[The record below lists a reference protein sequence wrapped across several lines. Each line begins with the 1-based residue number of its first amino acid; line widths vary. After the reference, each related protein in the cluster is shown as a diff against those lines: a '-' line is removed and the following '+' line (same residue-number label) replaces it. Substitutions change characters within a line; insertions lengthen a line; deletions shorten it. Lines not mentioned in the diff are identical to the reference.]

1 VEERAR
7 EAAPQPIRYVDE
19 LFRGDAF
26 PAAGPPDVGFGS
38 RSRAILDRDR
48 YVAAD
53 QICPSLASAQSRAA
67 RLVTVPNRGVIH
79 ALAKADLA

>member
-26 PAAGPPDVGFGS
+26 PGRRAPDVGFGS

-53 QICPSLASAQSRAA
+53 QDLPVLGLGAEPRRQIGDRA
-67 RLVTVPNRGVIH
+67 NRV
-79 ALAKADLA
+79 